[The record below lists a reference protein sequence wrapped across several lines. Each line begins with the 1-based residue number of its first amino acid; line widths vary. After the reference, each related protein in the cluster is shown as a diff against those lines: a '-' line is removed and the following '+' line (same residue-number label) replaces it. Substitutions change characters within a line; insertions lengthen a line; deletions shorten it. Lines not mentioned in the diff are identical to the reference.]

1 MSCVAP
7 TVDGSHTQLPISTAV
22 CFYLLIYFNQHF
34 FCDFDFSNRGGWGW
48 GGVHASSILLLL
60 KASSHFHPFP
70 PSPTLDSSLYHC
82 SHKSHNAPVIIT
94 PTPVYL
100 KPVAW
105 RGASLS
111 LSLFLSVCLS
121 LFPPPLPCC
130 SFSHYL
136 SFFVLFISY
145 IKLLLSPILS
155 SCFSLIACLPLI
167 SSLCFRSCWY
177 ETQYWL
183 VTVVSS
189 LKASVF
195 KMTSCSKCDKGQIL
209 VVHSCLAKGLH
220 SRQCE
225 GQK

>member
-1 MSCVAP
+1 MSRRGRSLQLMLTFTLQEAAWMGPDLFVLERGSWILRNMTCVAP
-7 TVDGSHTQLPISTAV
+7 TVDGSHTQLSISKAV

-34 FCDFDFSNRGGWGW
+34 FCNYDFSNTGG
-48 GGVHASSILLLL
+48 GGEVHASSILLLL

-70 PSPTLDSSLYHC
+70 PSPTPDSSLYHC

-111 LSLFLSVCLS
+111 LSLCLPLS

-136 SFFVLFISY
+136 SFLSFSSFSTWNFSFSPINPRVS
-145 IKLLLSPILS
+145 LLSLVFLWSLLFVWEAVDTRLNIASLQ
-155 SCFSLIACLPLI
+155 SC
-167 SSLCFRSCWY
+167 R
-177 ETQYWL
+177 
-183 VTVVSS
+183 V
-189 LKASVF
+189 
-195 KMTSCSKCDKGQIL
+195 
-209 VVHSCLAKGLH
+209 
-220 SRQCE
+220 
-225 GQK
+225 

>member
-7 TVDGSHTQLPISTAV
+7 TVDGSRTQLPICTAV

-34 FCDFDFSNRGGWGW
+34 FCDYDFSNRGGWGW
-48 GGVHASSILLLL
+48 GGGVHASSILLLL

-111 LSLFLSVCLS
+111 LSL
-121 LFPPPLPCC
+121 
-130 SFSHYL
+130 
-136 SFFVLFISY
+136 
-145 IKLLLSPILS
+145 
-155 SCFSLIACLPLI
+155 CLPLSLSSP
-167 SSLCFRSCWY
+167 SSLLFFFPL
-177 ETQYWL
+177 L
-183 VTVVSS
+183 VFFCP
-189 LKASVF
+189 LRF
-195 KMTSCSKCDKGQIL
+195 
-209 VVHSCLAKGLH
+209 LH
-220 SRQCE
+220 
-225 GQK
+225 

>member
-1 MSCVAP
+1 MTFQTEGGGGGEGTCIIYLTSPEGLISFSSLSSLTHSRQLIISLFPQIPQCTCNYHAHACLPQASC
-7 TVDGSHTQLPISTAV
+7 LE
-22 CFYLLIYFNQHF
+22 
-34 FCDFDFSNRGGWGW
+34 
-48 GGVHASSILLLL
+48 GGV
-60 KASSHFHPFP
+60 
-70 PSPTLDSSLYHC
+70 SL
-82 SHKSHNAPVIIT
+82 SFS
-94 PTPVYL
+94 L
-100 KPVAW
+100 S
-105 RGASLS
+105 ASLS
-111 LSLFLSVCLS
+111 FLPLFLAV
-121 LFPPPLPCC
+121 LFPITCL
-130 SFSHYL
+130 
-136 SFFVLFISY
+136 FFVLFVSY